1 MAGLRQAN
9 RSLKGDC
16 GMSVPPKLPIP
27 ADVADVVGA
36 WAERVDNRSLLKDK
50 FVLHKSW
57 PVVRSEISG
66 KAIKMDDASRW
77 CFIRMAANGGDYL
90 QHEQNKLARD
100 ASKEDAKP
108 ENTESGIKAEL
119 VGRLKACACR
129 RLPTELV
136 RQKLEQ
142 AQRLSDALAK
152 QGAAVVYGE
161 LRGRLAINLSD
172 SLVQNAGICLDR
184 HTGIPFIPGSAVKGV
199 TRHVALAHLRAG
211 DLSLADF
218 RTMFGSAESDFKVD
232 GKCPGELADCADSV
246 PNGETNLKGGVDF
259 LAAYPVGVE
268 PQIAVDISNV
278 HHPDY
283 YASGKVED
291 LGKEKPLPNT
301 FPTVEVGARFAFC
314 IAPNSPSVSPE
325 RLARA
330 RDFLL
335 EAITA
340 HGIGA
345 KTAAG
350 YGWFKDV
357 TAEMEEK
364 ARQQR
369 ERDEAVRRKAADE
382 AAQSAERERQTA
394 LTPCQRIL
402 EEWAKS
408 TPKGVA
414 NSAKIARFDALGKS
428 EQTAIVEALRGDGLG
443 AEVWAFLKAE
453 EANPKRKVKHAPAAV
468 SAIRRFVKAEKMER
482 LP

>member
-1 MAGLRQAN
+1 
-9 RSLKGDC
+9 
-16 GMSVPPKLPIP
+16 MSVPPKLPIP

-100 ASKEDAKP
+100 AARENAKP
-108 ENTESGIKAEL
+108 ENKEKSGIKAEL
-119 VGRLKACACR
+119 VGRLRACACR
-129 RLPTELV
+129 RLPTELA

-152 QGAAVVYGE
+152 QSAAVVYGE

-211 DLSLADF
+211 DLSLAGF
-218 RTMFGSAESDFKVD
+218 KAIFGTADADFKAD
-232 GKCPGELADCADSV
+232 GKCPGELSPYSGSV
-246 PNGETNLKGGVDF
+246 PTDERNQKGGVDF
-259 LAAYPVGVE
+259 LSAYPIDRE
-268 PQIAVDISNV
+268 PQIIVDISNV
-278 HHPDY
+278 HRPDY
-283 YASGKVED
+283 YASGNVRD
-291 LGKEKPLPNT
+291 LRHEKPRPNT
-301 FPTVEVGARFAFC
+301 FPVVEVGARFAFC
-314 IAPNSPSVSPE
+314 VVPDAIAVSPDLVV
-325 RLARA
+325 RVRA
-330 RDFLL
+330 FLV
-335 EAITA
+335 EAITT

-357 TAEMEEK
+357 TAEIEEK

-382 AAQSAERERQTA
+382 AAQSAERERQA
-394 LTPCQRIL
+394 ARTPCQRIL
-402 EEWAKS
+402 EEWEKS

-414 NSAKIARFDALGKS
+414 NSAKITRFATLGKS
-428 EQTAIVEALRGDGLG
+428 EQMAIVEALRRDGLG
-443 AEVWAFLKAE
+443 AEIWSFLKAE
-453 EANPKRKVKHAPAAV
+453 EANPKRKVKPALAAV
-468 SAIRRFVKAEKMER
+468 SAIRRFVKSEKMER